1 MIIDEVITAHL
12 NCIRAYAGYT
22 FATSAETVFDTSE
35 FNEFEFLKLAEQSGN
50 VTLAMQW

>member
-1 MIIDEVITAHL
+1 MPVAHL

-22 FATSAETVFDTSE
+22 YASTPETVFDTIDFSE
-35 FNEFEFLKLAEQSGN
+35 QDFLKLAESSGN